1 MATASFSF
9 SFQCLATFSDNGS
22 SGLGALRSAWMLQ
35 AEAPEHQCPPPRY
48 RGNQE
53 MLQTGVRGAVCCMP
67 HALCNRHAPLMPAV
81 DALAAAALLL
91 VQKAG
96 T

>member
-22 SGLGALRSAWMLQ
+22 SGLGALRSACMLQ
-35 AEAPEHQCPPPRY
+35 AEAPKHQCPPPGY
-48 RGNQE
+48 RGNKDAANR
-53 MLQTGVRGAVCCMP
+53 GRGAVCFMP
-67 HALCNRHAPLMPAV
+67 HALCNRLAPPIPAV